1 MKVTF
6 RIDDVNPWMDWE
18 KFMSFMEVMG
28 TYNIRPLLGV
38 VPDCEDK
45 TIAVSAERDSFW
57 MDMRRFQEEGCCIAL
72 HGYDHIYRTEE
83 GGIFPLNS
91 YSEFAGVPYE
101 IQRQKIEK
109 GLDIFREH
117 GLKSDIFM
125 APGHSFDQNTVKALK
140 SCGVKYMTDGY
151 QKSCYER
158 YGMIF
163 LPVITGIR
171 DIPFCCRKNFDL
183 ITVVVH
189 TNTVQ
194 EKLFNQ
200 YKMICEKLKEDLISY
215 KQAFELPVKEY
226 NACQEREKVLEAG
239 IMKRI
244 YALKK
249 KMENRVWKR
258 RPFF

>member
-1 MKVTF
+1 
-6 RIDDVNPWMDWE
+6 
-18 KFMSFMEVMG
+18 MSFMEVMG

-57 MDMRRFQEEGCCIAL
+57 TDMRRFQEEGCCIAL

-125 APGHSFDQNTVKALK
+125 APGHSFDQNTVN
-140 SCGVKYMTDGY
+140 
-151 QKSCYER
+151 
-158 YGMIF
+158 I
-163 LPVITGIR
+163 
-171 DIPFCCRKNFDL
+171 
-183 ITVVVH
+183 
-189 TNTVQ
+189 
-194 EKLFNQ
+194 
-200 YKMICEKLKEDLISY
+200 
-215 KQAFELPVKEY
+215 
-226 NACQEREKVLEAG
+226 
-239 IMKRI
+239 
-244 YALKK
+244 
-249 KMENRVWKR
+249 
-258 RPFF
+258 